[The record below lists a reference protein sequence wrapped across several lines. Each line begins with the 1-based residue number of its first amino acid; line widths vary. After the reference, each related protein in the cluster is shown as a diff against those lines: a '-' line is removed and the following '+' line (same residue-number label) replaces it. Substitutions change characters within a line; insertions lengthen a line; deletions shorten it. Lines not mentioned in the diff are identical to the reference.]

1 MNFLF
6 FYLEAMYPT
15 ENVSCGKL
23 DLSMGYADNLY
34 RSYDFFFF
42 FFEREP
48 SRPESRIRLKIYNI
62 FLLLSGK

>member
-42 FFEREP
+42 FLRGNLQDP
-48 SRPESRIRLKIYNI
+48 RAESD
-62 FLLLSGK
+62 